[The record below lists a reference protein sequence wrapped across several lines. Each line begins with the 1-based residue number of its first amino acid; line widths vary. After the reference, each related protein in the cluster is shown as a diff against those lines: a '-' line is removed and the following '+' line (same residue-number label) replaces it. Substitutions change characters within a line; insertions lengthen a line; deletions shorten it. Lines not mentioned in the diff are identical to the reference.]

1 MRTLTSIEEEL
12 IQVRSDN
19 PRMFPAKLN
28 TRIATLMPL
37 VEYSDSAP
45 TQALRELIDSLAL
58 RAGMELA
65 KLDRCLAE
73 DVAAFNA
80 LCRDASVP
88 AIVPKP
94 RGNP

>member
-1 MRTLTSIEEEL
+1 
-12 IQVRSDN
+12 
-19 PRMFPAKLN
+19 MFPAKLN
-28 TRIATLMPL
+28 SRVATVMPL

-45 TQALRELIDSLAL
+45 THALRELVDSLAL
-58 RAGMELA
+58 RTGMELA

-73 DVAAFNA
+73 DIATFNA
-80 LCRDASVP
+80 ICRDAGVP